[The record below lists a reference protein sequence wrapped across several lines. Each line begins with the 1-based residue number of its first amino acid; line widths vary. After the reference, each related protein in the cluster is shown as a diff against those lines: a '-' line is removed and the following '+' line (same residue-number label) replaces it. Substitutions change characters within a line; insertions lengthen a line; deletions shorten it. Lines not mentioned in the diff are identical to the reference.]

1 LKAKYPTITDYE
13 LAASLSITPVPSSE
27 ILAVTLQ
34 DTNPEKV
41 KAILKLVAD
50 SYLKYS
56 LEERLADV
64 RQGIEFVDVQVPQ
77 LQKRVNAA
85 QDRLQSFRQ
94 RYDLIDPD
102 TTGKQLADWTNTV
115 GQQRLDTQIKLNEAR
130 ALYNDLQKLLS
141 RSDDPASTAL
151 SSNTRYQAL
160 LNQILAVE
168 GDLAKESSLFKDDT
182 VNVQVLKE
190 QQQNLI
196 PLLQR
201 EGRRVQEEVA
211 SNIRGLEDRDR
222 ILGQADSQLSQRVK
236 QLSVVSRQY
245 TDIQQELKIATD
257 NLNQFLTK
265 REALRIDAG
274 QRKTPWQILTPP
286 GDPGLIYWKKNNLQT
301 PLFR

>member
-1 LKAKYPTITDYE
+1 M
-13 LAASLSITPVPSSE
+13 
-27 ILAVTLQ
+27 
-34 DTNPEKV
+34 

-274 QRKTPWQILTPP
+274 QRKTPWQILTPLETQ
-286 GDPGLIYWKKNNLQT
+286 G
-301 PLFR
+301 